1 MLQDKAA
8 LMVIFQRAGA
18 SLRNRESKRVPKF
31 NTSLKSATDRLCDF
45 ICHKTNQHKIVS
57 LLIAPSDLPSNNLD
71 CGNPYE
77 AIFEIRTIAG
87 LVTPAQG
94 PSDLSIGASLEYGVR
109 ILNAKHIFQITYTDS
124 SFINSLLKP
133 QQSDSKVL
141 TLGDFLPKFLNLA
154 GGAISGSLMSHQ
166 QEDRKRYLIE
176 ELLRVGFENLMT
188 YPWILD
194 RVWTNQLELH
204 GGYIDTQTDSF
215 RIFSPLTD
223 KFEDVKHQSDN

>member
-1 MLQDKAA
+1 M
-8 LMVIFQRAGA
+8 
-18 SLRNRESKRVPKF
+18 PKF
-31 NTSLKSATDRLCDF
+31 NTSFKSASKGLCDF
-45 ICHKTNQHKIVS
+45 ICQKTNQNKIVS

-71 CGNPYE
+71 CSNPSE
-77 AIFEIRTIAG
+77 AIYEIRTMAG

-109 ILNAKHIFQITYTDS
+109 ILNAKHIFQITHTDS
-124 SFINSLLKP
+124 SFINSLLNR
-133 QQSDSKVL
+133 QHSDSKVM

-154 GGAISGSLMSHQ
+154 GQAISGSLLSNQ
-166 QEDRKRYLIE
+166 QEDRKRNLTE

-194 RVWTNQLELH
+194 RVWANQLELH
-204 GGYIDTQTDSF
+204 GGYVDVQTDTF

-223 KFEDVKHQSDN
+223 KFEDVKHKSDD